1 MISLCVKIVSDIYFA
16 IISDANK
23 RKHIAYDIVVVSNFY
38 LQSIELIFLYGGY
51 MDFYFFVNLFI
62 NALSQFWFVIP
73 LVLFTSLLRS
83 PTIKGL
89 IGEWY
94 VNKKLVS
101 ALDNQQYKL
110 FKNVTLP
117 TEDGTTQID
126 HILLSPFGLFV
137 IETKNMQGWIFGSER
152 QAKWTQ
158 QIYKHKTSFQNPLR
172 QNFKHTETLRELL
185 SLPKEAVHSV
195 VIFTA
200 RAEFKTTMPANVG
213 YINQAI
219 KFIKN
224 HDQVCFTELQRI
236 ELAHKLETKKLQPS
250 IKTHV
255 AHIKHVKEIIKD
267 KEQTNEITNVE
278 LAASLCPRCNS
289 ELVPRKN
296 RKTKKG
302 FIGCSSYPKC
312 RYMSH

>member
-1 MISLCVKIVSDIYFA
+1 
-16 IISDANK
+16 
-23 RKHIAYDIVVVSNFY
+23 
-38 LQSIELIFLYGGY
+38 
-51 MDFYFFVNLFI
+51 MDSALLFSAVI
-62 NALSQFWFVIP
+62 NAISQFWFVIP
-73 LVLFTSLLRS
+73 FVLLTILLRS

-94 VNKKLVS
+94 VNRKLVS
-101 ALDNQQYKL
+101 ALDNQQYEL

-172 QNFKHTETLRELL
+172 QNYKHTETLRELL
-185 SLPKEAVHSV
+185 ELPKEAVHSV
-195 VIFTA
+195 IIFTA

-224 HDQVCFTELQRI
+224 HDQVYFTELQRI
-236 ELAHKLETKKLQPS
+236 ELAYKLAAKKLQPS

-267 KEQTNEITNVE
+267 KEQMNKITNVE
-278 LAASLCPRCNS
+278 LPESLCPRCNS

-296 RKTKKG
+296 RKTKES

>member
-1 MISLCVKIVSDIYFA
+1 
-16 IISDANK
+16 
-23 RKHIAYDIVVVSNFY
+23 
-38 LQSIELIFLYGGY
+38 

-73 LVLFTSLLRS
+73 LVLLTSLLRS

-117 TEDGTTQID
+117 TGDGTTQID

-172 QNFKHTETLRELL
+172 QNYKHTETLRELL

-224 HDQVCFTELQRI
+224 HDQVYFTELQRI
-236 ELAHKLETKKLQPS
+236 ELAYKLATKKLQPS

-255 AHIKHVKEIIKD
+255 AHIKHVKEIVKD
-267 KEQTNEITNVE
+267 KPLHNKSIKVPTIK
-278 LAASLCPRCNS
+278 SLCPRCKS
-289 ELVPRKN
+289 TLIPRKN
-296 RKTKKG
+296 RKTG
-302 FIGCSSYPKC
+302 DDFVGCSSYPQC
-312 RYMSH
+312 RYIGH